1 MLSGEATNTNFTI
14 FGLTRFDLIDFWC
27 FNATFSNIS
36 AISWQATS
44 FSSGRSRSTQREPP
58 TMGMQL
64 INFITCGCES
74 SALFFVIYQA
84 GREPMPYW

>member
-36 AISWQATS
+36 AISWRATS
-44 FSSGRSRSTQREPP
+44 FSSGRSPKKV
-58 TMGMQL
+58 
-64 INFITCGCES
+64 
-74 SALFFVIYQA
+74 SAQVDQFRQVSQY
-84 GREPMPYW
+84 